1 MKTVDR
7 VPTRPRGIAIAI
19 ALVLVATVGCSAAA
33 PTTSP
38 GSTPSTSAPAPTS
51 PSPSPSGTAGPSA
64 VDVELLA
71 ANAPRTAADPA
82 GAAVATQAM
91 NAFGLDLY
99 RSLADP
105 SANAIV
111 SPSSIALALA
121 MARLGAAGDTAA
133 EMDAVL
139 HGLAA
144 GGVLDPINALD
155 AALAARNGSFRDA
168 GGVDHEIVLRIA
180 NAPFGQRGLAIRDGY
195 LEALASGFGAGLRVV
210 DFIAEPELAR
220 GLINAWV
227 ADATEDRIE
236 ELLTGGTITSDTRL
250 VLVNAIYLK
259 AAWQVPF
266 PEAATR
272 PAAFTLP
279 DGSRVDV
286 PMMNATTHLSYAAGP
301 GWQAIELPYVG
312 GALAM
317 TIFVPDDLGAFVRG
331 LTAEQLAN
339 VTADLEPRTVD
350 LSLPKFGF
358 ETRAE
363 LSDLLAIMGMPS
375 AFDAERADFSAITAE
390 LDLVISKV
398 IHQANI
404 DVDEKGTEAAAATA
418 VVMDTTG
425 GPVDVV
431 TVRVDRPF
439 LFAIRDRETGAV
451 VFLGQVT
458 DPRAT

>member
-1 MKTVDR
+1 MKTVGR
-7 VPTRPRGIAIAI
+7 VPIRQRGIAIAM
-19 ALVLVATVGCSAAA
+19 ALVLGATVGCTAAA

-38 GSTPSTSAPAPTS
+38 GPSPSVSSA
-51 PSPSPSGTAGPSA
+51 PSPSPTGTTGPSPA
-64 VDVELLA
+64 DVELLA
-71 ANAPRTAADPA
+71 ATTPRVAADPA
-82 GAAVATQAM
+82 LAANAAEAM

-105 SANAIV
+105 SDNVIV

-121 MARLGAAGDTAA
+121 MARLGAAGDTAS

-139 HGLAA
+139 HDLAA
-144 GGVLDPINALD
+144 DGVLDPINALD
-155 AALAARNGSFRDA
+155 AALAARNGTFRDA
-168 GGVDHEIVLRIA
+168 NGVDHEIVLRIA
-180 NAPFGQRGLAIRDGY
+180 NAPFGQRGLAIRDAY
-195 LEALASGFGAGLRVV
+195 LEALATGFGAGLRVV
-210 DFIAEPELAR
+210 DFIADPDLAR
-220 GLINAWV
+220 GLVNAWV

-259 AAWQVPF
+259 AAWQLPF
-266 PEAATR
+266 PEETTR
-272 PAAFTLP
+272 PAAFAPP
-279 DGSRVDV
+279 DGSLVDV
-286 PMMNATTHLSYAAGP
+286 PTMNVTSHLSYAAGP
-301 GWQAIELPYVG
+301 GWQAVELPYVG

-317 TIFVPDDLGAFVRG
+317 TIVVPDDLAGFVDG
-331 LTAEQLAN
+331 LTAERLAD
-339 VTADLEPRTVD
+339 VTAALAPRTVA

-363 LSDLLAIMGMPS
+363 LSDLLAALGMPS
-375 AFDAERADFSAITAE
+375 AFDPGRADFSGITAE

-458 DPRAT
+458 DPRST

>member
-7 VPTRPRGIAIAI
+7 VPTRPLGIAIAM
-19 ALVLVATVGCSAAA
+19 ALVLVATVGCSSAA
-33 PTTSP
+33 PTASP
-38 GSTPSTSAPAPTS
+38 GSSPSASAPAPTS
-51 PSPSPSGTAGPSA
+51 PSTSPSGTAGPSA
-64 VDVELLA
+64 GDVELLA
-71 ANAPRTAADPA
+71 ANAPRSAADPA
-82 GAAVATQAM
+82 GATVAAQAM

-99 RSLADP
+99 RSFADP
-105 SANAIV
+105 TANAIV

-133 EMDAVL
+133 EMDTVL

-144 GGVLDPINALD
+144 GGALDPINALD
-155 AALAARNGSFRDA
+155 AALAARTGSFRDA
-168 GGVDHEIVLRIA
+168 EGVDHEIVLRIA
-180 NAPFGQRGLAIRDGY
+180 NAPFGQRGLAIRDAY
-195 LEALASGFGAGLRVV
+195 LEALATGFGAGLRVV
-210 DFIAEPELAR
+210 DFIADPELAR

-227 ADATEDRIE
+227 ADATADRIE
-236 ELLTGGTITSDTRL
+236 ELLAGGTITSDTRL

-259 AAWQVPF
+259 AAWQFPF

-272 PAAFTLP
+272 PATFSLP

-286 PMMNATTHLSYAAGP
+286 TTMNATSHLSYAAGP
-301 GWQAIELPYVG
+301 GWQAVELPYVG

-317 TIFVPDDLGAFVRG
+317 TIIVPDDLGAFVDG
-331 LTAEQLAN
+331 LTAEQLADL
-339 VTADLEPRTVD
+339 TASLEPRTVD

-363 LSDLLAIMGMPS
+363 LSDLLAALGMPS